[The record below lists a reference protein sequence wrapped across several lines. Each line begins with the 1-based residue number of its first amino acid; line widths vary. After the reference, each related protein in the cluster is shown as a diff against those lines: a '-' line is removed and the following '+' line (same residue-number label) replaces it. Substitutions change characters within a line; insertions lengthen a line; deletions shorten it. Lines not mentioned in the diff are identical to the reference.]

1 MNTHHYALKG
11 VRHLVVLF
19 GLSLSA
25 VAQAGPTS
33 SVSEPSNC
41 VAPGS
46 SVVSATAPECQQ
58 RISQAA
64 LDALLMEH
72 LGQQQPADDGSDREP
87 QMRSMGEMVRVE
99 TTLSFES
106 SSNDGPA
113 TIVERSAQ
121 VPLPGVAMLL
131 GIGFLAWQLGRPRS
145 ASFSS

>member
-11 VRHLVVLF
+11 ARHLVVLF

-25 VAQAGPTS
+25 VAHAGPTS

-41 VAPGS
+41 VAPGG

-58 RISQAA
+58 RASQAA
-64 LDALLMEH
+64 LDALLMENFA
-72 LGQQQPADDGSDREP
+72 QQQATDPISDAEP
-87 QMRSMGEMVRVE
+87 HVRSMGEMVRVE
-99 TTLSFES
+99 TMLSFES
-106 SSNDGPA
+106 FSNDSSP
-113 TIVERSAQ
+113 TLVERSAQ

-131 GIGFLAWQLGRPRS
+131 GIGFMAWQLGRPRS

>member
-1 MNTHHYALKG
+1 MNTHHYPLKG
-11 VRHLVVLF
+11 ARHLVVLL

-25 VAQAGPTS
+25 VAHAGPTS

-41 VAPGS
+41 VAPGG

-58 RISQAA
+58 RTSQAA
-64 LDALLMEH
+64 LDALVVENF
-72 LGQQQPADDGSDREP
+72 GQQQPADTSSDGVP
-87 QMRSMGEMVRVE
+87 HVRSMGEMVRVE
-99 TTLSFES
+99 TSLSFES
-106 SSNDGPA
+106 SSNDGSP